1 MPLAVA
7 FALAA
12 VLSPTDPIAVSA
24 IAQRVPI
31 SRRTMR
37 ILEGESLLNDASGL
51 VCFRLAVAALL
62 TGTFSLSHA
71 TFEFGWL
78 VTGCIGVGAGLTW
91 LLCRLKNEVS
101 RLMGEES
108 GAQILIS
115 VLTMNFVEAS
125 SPAPA
130 ITRIRRN
137 TFWDVIQFSANG
149 VIFVLLG
156 EQLHGI
162 VAAAAT
168 TVTLTGHTHP
178 AWLVAYVLAIS
189 LGLAVLRSLW
199 VYVSLRLTLFR
210 SRESRGKPGR
220 IPVAAPTG
228 PPVRLG
234 ARLVAVMTLAGVRGA
249 VTLAAVM
256 SLPLALPDG
265 SAFPARDLAILLAM
279 GVITVSLVAAS
290 IGLPLLL
297 KGLTLP
303 VDPSLEAE
311 EALARVTAAH
321 AAIAEIERLEEQRP
335 DDHAHAEVILAAA
348 RVIDSYRARIESRT
362 GDHGEV
368 ELARRGEAFERELR
382 VAGLMAER
390 TELFANCETAI

>member
-1 MPLAVA
+1 
-7 FALAA
+7 
-12 VLSPTDPIAVSA
+12 
-24 IAQRVPI
+24 
-31 SRRTMR
+31 
-37 ILEGESLLNDASGL
+37 
-51 VCFRLAVAALL
+51 
-62 TGTFSLSHA
+62 
-71 TFEFGWL
+71 
-78 VTGCIGVGAGLTW
+78 
-91 LLCRLKNEVS
+91 
-101 RLMGEES
+101 
-108 GAQILIS
+108 
-115 VLTMNFVEAS
+115 
-125 SPAPA
+125 
-130 ITRIRRN
+130 
-137 TFWDVIQFSANG
+137 
-149 VIFVLLG
+149 
-156 EQLHGI
+156 
-162 VAAAAT
+162 
-168 TVTLTGHTHP
+168 
-178 AWLVAYVLAIS
+178 
-189 LGLAVLRSLW
+189 
-199 VYVSLRLTLFR
+199 
-210 SRESRGKPGR
+210 
-220 IPVAAPTG
+220 
-228 PPVRLG
+228 
-234 ARLVAVMTLAGVRGA
+234 MTLAGVRGA

-321 AAIAEIERLEEQRP
+321 AAIAEIERLKEQRP

-390 TELFANCETAI
+390 TELFRELRNGNLGSATVHKLIREIDLLEARHSG